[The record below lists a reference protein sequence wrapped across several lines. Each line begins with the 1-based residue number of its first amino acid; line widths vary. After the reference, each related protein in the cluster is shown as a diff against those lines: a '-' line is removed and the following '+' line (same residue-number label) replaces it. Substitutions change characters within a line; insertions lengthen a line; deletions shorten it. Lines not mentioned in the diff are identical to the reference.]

1 MQTSA
6 MTLTQPRQAQ
16 RLGAA
21 LRRPAQAPLGLRP
34 LAQKASSPPLLALAP
49 RAEQQQH
56 HHATLRRRGPAPAR
70 AAAAAAFPG
79 DGAGDDDT
87 SDHIAPSSS
96 SQPRAPA
103 ASPSPTAPAQR
114 GVKVIPALI
123 AVAAGLAVRFLVPA
137 PAGTAPEAWSL
148 FAIFLSTILG
158 LVLEP
163 LPVGAWAFCSL
174 TAVVATGTLPFATAL
189 SAMTSE
195 VIWLIVISFFFA
207 KAFEKTGLGERVANL
222 FVVLMG
228 RSTLGL
234 AYGLAAA
241 ETIVGPAMPSTTA
254 RAGGIFMPI
263 IALLAKGQG
272 SEPDSPSRKR
282 LGAFLV
288 QSQLQASSFSSN
300 LFLTASAQ
308 NLLCLNMAAKLGAVV
323 PDSFATWFIGA
334 SVPCLVGLALT
345 PLLVYKLY
353 PPEIKETPEAPA
365 AAKQRLGEMGPP
377 SRDEKLTLVTIGG
390 AVLLWV
396 FGEAIGCPAVL
407 AAMLGLTALLCT
419 GVLDWKRDC
428 LGYGPA
434 WDTLTWFAVLI
445 SMSGALSSAGLI
457 NTFAKMAGDWLAGMS
472 LGWMPAFMILN
483 LAFFTLHYLF
493 ASQTAH
499 IGALFAAFTAMSI
512 AAGVPPVLACL
523 CLSYNGNCFGG
534 ITHFASGQAAI
545 YYGGGYCSLKE
556 FFWMGA
562 VGGYFALAV
571 FLVVGMPFWKFL
583 GWF

>member
-1 MQTSA
+1 MQASSSSA
-6 MTLTQPRQAQ
+6 LLQRQQQ
-16 RLGAA
+16 RPQMQ
-21 LRRPAQAPLGLRP
+21 LRRPHAPAPALGPRGSRP
-34 LAQKASSPPLLALAP
+34 HLAAAAAADRAPPLVAA
-49 RAEQQQH
+49 RQQQQH
-56 HHATLRRRGPAPAR
+56 QQQPQRHHPRGPAPAR
-70 AAAAAAFPG
+70 SSASASFPG
-79 DGAGDDDT
+79 DA
-87 SDHIAPSSS
+87 
-96 SQPRAPA
+96 A
-103 ASPSPTAPAQR
+103 ASPAPKPPAQV
-114 GVKVIPALI
+114 GVKIVPALI
-123 AVAAGLAVRFLVPA
+123 AVAAGLAVKFLVPA

-148 FAIFLSTILG
+148 FAVFLSTVLG

-174 TAVVATGTLPFATAL
+174 TAVVATGTLPFASAL
-189 SAMTSE
+189 CAMTSE

-222 FVVLMG
+222 FVALMG

-323 PDSFATWFIGA
+323 PDAFATWFVGA
-334 SVPCLVGLALT
+334 SLPSLVGLALT

-353 PPEIKETPEAPA
+353 PPEVKQTPEAPA
-365 AAKQRLGEMGPP
+365 LAKARLAEMGPP
-377 SRDEKLTLVTIGG
+377 SRDERLTLATIGG

-396 FGEAIGCPAVL
+396 FGEALGVPAVL
-407 AAMLGLTALLCT
+407 AAMLGLTTLLCT

-434 WDTLTWFAVLI
+434 WDTLVWFAVLI
-445 SMSGALSSAGLI
+445 SMSGALSQAGLI
-457 NTFAKMAGDWLAGMS
+457 NTFAKMAGDWLAGMQ
-472 LGWMPAFMILN
+472 LGWGPAFLILN
-483 LAFFTLHYLF
+483 LAFFSLHYLF

-545 YYGGGYCSLKE
+545 YYGAGYCSLKE
-556 FFWMGA
+556 FFAMGA

-571 FLVVGMPFWKFL
+571 YLVVGFPFWKFL